1 MLSAFNYMMGSFD
14 TEFEGSRLPYV
25 GTFLVIVF
33 VVFMII
39 LMLNLLIALMGNT
52 FSMVSEKGLA
62 QWRQE
67 QVSIVLE
74 ERLVGGVDVPPC
86 LFVLMGT
93 TAYEEYVEGRDQVD
107 LAHQSSGVYGSG
119 SNGGRRNGESGGDNS
134 PGNGGVTGSS
144 SDKSNVAGYSKRSA
158 VDSMVLEKVQK
169 LESRID
175 HLVSKLDYIVSKM
188 E

>member
-14 TEFEGSRLPYV
+14 TEFEGNRLPVV
-25 GTFLVIVF
+25 GTFLVIIF
-33 VVFMII
+33 VVFVII

-74 ERLVGGVDVPPC
+74 ERLVGGVVVPPC
-86 LFVLMGT
+86 LFVLMST
-93 TAYEEYVEGRDQVD
+93 TAFEEYEEGRDQVD
-107 LAHQSSGVYGSG
+107 MAHKNSTVYSSSGSSGSDKTNGSG
-119 SNGGRRNGESGGDNS
+119 SDKGNDVGG
-134 PGNGGVTGSS
+134 
-144 SDKSNVAGYSKRSA
+144 SNRS
-158 VDSMVLEKVQK
+158 VDSVVLDKVRN

-175 HLVSKLDYIVSKM
+175 NLVSKLDYIASKM